1 MSDNFKS
8 KTEYST
14 KTNELCLTIIELIN
28 KICDCFTCNIL
39 DNIAKLPLNSGII
52 A

>member
-1 MSDNFKS
+1 MFDYNQ
-8 KTEYST
+8 
-14 KTNELCLTIIELIN
+14 LTN